1 MRGLTGRNKQWETVK
16 IASTGKLH
24 VPPNTA
30 QSVADYLFTLPD
42 EEIHCLYVMDT
53 NGEGFCFSTYKRTTE
68 ALTGAMYKT
77 RIDAIGN

>member
-1 MRGLTGRNKQWETVK
+1 MRYKVLSRDDREL
-16 IASTGKLH
+16 AEF
-24 VPPNTA
+24 NTA